1 MKTRQDVWCVLC
13 SLILV
18 LSGCSSPDG
27 ANKEGGSSK
36 PGRQVIQSTGSD
48 TMVNLAQEWAEAYH
62 KVNADVTVEVAG
74 GGSGVGISS
83 LTQGITDIANS
94 SRDMT
99 KAEKEQAKQKTG
111 KEVIEFTA
119 GYDGIAI
126 YVHKDNP
133 IRELTMEQLADIFGE
148 NGKIE
153 KWSQLGIQLPNDEIV
168 RVSRQNSS
176 GTYVYFR
183 EHVLQKKDFK
193 LGSRDMSG
201 SKDVVELVGHTVGAI
216 GYSGMGYKTD
226 AVRFVKIAPKA
237 GEPACEP
244 NLENVRGKKYPL
256 ARALFLYTLGE
267 PTGELKKYLDWV
279 LSPDGQKIVEHA
291 GYIPVTT
298 DDGKK

>member
-1 MKTRQDVWCVLC
+1 
-13 SLILV
+13 LILV
-18 LSGCSSPDG
+18 LSGCSKPDG

-216 GYSGMGYKTD
+216 GYSGMGYKTN

-237 GEPACEP
+237 GDPVCEP

-291 GYIPVTT
+291 GYVPVTT
-298 DDGKK
+298 DDVKK